1 MITFE
6 NNEWHLTGIWRQ
18 SNLLLLFR
26 GEGGG
31 GEGRGGHTL
40 KDFSPTLGTPLNN
53 VYKCRLSG
61 LLFNEGNKLS
71 SILVKFLTFCLG
83 FQLVAIYFQC

>member
-1 MITFE
+1 MSRI
-6 NNEWHLTGIWRQ
+6 
-18 SNLLLLFR
+18 LLAFGDNPIYCCCL
-26 GEGGG
+26 G
-31 GEGRGGHTL
+31 GEGVWRKRGHTL
-40 KDFSPTLGTPLNN
+40 EDFSPSLGKPLNN
-53 VYKCRLSG
+53 IYKCRLSG

>member
-1 MITFE
+1 MS
-6 NNEWHLTGIWRQ
+6 GI
-18 SNLLLLFR
+18 LLAFGDNPIYCCCLGGR
-26 GEGGG
+26 GG
-31 GEGRGGHTL
+31 GEGRGGHTH

>member
-1 MITFE
+1 MSRI
-6 NNEWHLTGIWRQ
+6 
-18 SNLLLLFR
+18 LLAFGDNPIYCCCLLGR
-26 GEGGG
+26 GE

-40 KDFSPTLGTPLNN
+40 EDFSPSLGTPLNN

-61 LLFNEGNKLS
+61 LLFNEGDKFS

>member
-1 MITFE
+1 MSRI
-6 NNEWHLTGIWRQ
+6 
-18 SNLLLLFR
+18 LLAFGDNPIYCCCLLR
-26 GEGGG
+26 RGGG

-40 KDFSPTLGTPLNN
+40 EDFSPSLGTPLNN

>member
-1 MITFE
+1 MKEEGAYTRGLF
-6 NNEWHLTGIWRQ
+6 T
-18 SNLLLLFR
+18 LLY
-26 GEGGG
+26 
-31 GEGRGGHTL
+31 
-40 KDFSPTLGTPLNN
+40 N

>member
-6 NNEWHLTGIWRQ
+6 NNESHFTGIWRQ
-18 SNLLLLFR
+18 SNLLLLFK
-26 GEGGG
+26 GEGVW
-31 GEGRGGHTL
+31 RKRGHTL
-40 KDFSPTLGTPLNN
+40 EDFSPSLGKPLNN